1 MTEDLKVSSLDQ
13 VYADNCKLR
22 EVAVVEDQTDPENTV
37 VNDNTYSFSSEE
49 GWFRVDMSFD
59 PKNPVKNEGAVQTKT
74 LYLGN

>member
-1 MTEDLKVSSLDQ
+1 MTEDLQVSSLDE
-13 VYADNCKLR
+13 VYAANCNLR
-22 EVAVVEDQTDPENTV
+22 DVAVVEDQNDPYNTV
-37 VNDNTYSFSSEE
+37 VNDDTYSFSSEE